1 MQITKNRLSQIIL
14 EEAAKMD
21 ESQPDQIEEGIF
33 DLFKGKS
40 KDPQTVELW
49 TNVFKTFYR
58 DAIAPLATRLRTLE
72 VEHATIMGKLEKMV
86 SASPAPGAGAAVTK
100 DITDTV
106 LGGDPLTLQEKDDD

>member
-1 MQITKNRLSQIIL
+1 MRITKDRLSQIIL
-14 EEAAKMD
+14 EEASKMD
-21 ESQPDQIEEGIF
+21 GSAPDQIGEGIF

-49 TNVFKTFYR
+49 TNVFKTFHR
-58 DAIAPLATRLRTLE
+58 DAIAPLASRLRTLE

-86 SASPAPGAGAAVTK
+86 SDSPATAPGPAAAK

-106 LGGDPLTLQEKDDD
+106 YGGDPLAPKEKGDD